1 MFALYVIFIDYCL
14 KKYFN
19 LVKVENEKKK
29 LIIFCSDNEIA
40 DTAVDQSQEKGYIHL
55 FISPVLNK

>member
-1 MFALYVIFIDYCL
+1 ML
-14 KKYFN
+14 KKHFN
-19 LVKVENEKKK
+19 LFKIEKKNTNN
-29 LIIFCSDNEIA
+29 FCSDNEIA